1 MQKLKK
7 IILLGIPL
15 YFLLPLSVFAVT
27 PEEVAAVGKSNRL
40 PEYSSGSYAR
50 LLF

>member
-1 MQKLKK
+1 MKRLKNTLIFG
-7 IILLGIPL
+7 IILYYLI
-15 YFLLPLSVFAVT
+15 PLSVMAVT